1 MAFIEI
7 RGLKAEVDGLEILRG
22 IDLDIEKGDVFGL
35 LGPNGHGKST
45 L

>member
-22 IDLDIEKGDVFGL
+22 IDLDIEKVMSL
-35 LGPNGHGKST
+35 VY
-45 L
+45 